1 MISEDKKVLNDN
13 FIDKFVF
20 NDLINDNEDN
30 KKNVEFIYDEESS
43 KKNSK

>member
-1 MISEDKKVLNDN
+1 MSEDKKVLNDN

>member
-1 MISEDKKVLNDN
+1 MMSEDKKVLNDN